1 MSEVSEVSEL
11 PWLARLINHVLTPGS
26 ALSPAV
32 WITFNVV
39 MAALFL
45 CWLSL
50 VFAMPDNVHVW
61 AFGFLGAGLAFSTN
75 WLFKE
80 VFSSEPAEEAKSS
93 ESAPIAAESHEKKKD

>member
-1 MSEVSEVSEL
+1 MSEASEL
-11 PWLARLINHVLTPGS
+11 PWLARLVNHVLTPGS
-26 ALSPAV
+26 ALSPLV

-50 VFAMPDNVHVW
+50 VFAMPDNVHIWV
-61 AFGFLGAGLAFSTN
+61 FGFLGAGLALVTN

-80 VFSSEPAEEAKSS
+80 VFSC
-93 ESAPIAAESHEKKKD
+93 ESADETKHEESTLGTAELHEKKKD

>member
-1 MSEVSEVSEL
+1 MSEVREL
-11 PWLARLINHVLTPGS
+11 PWLARLANHILTPGS

-39 MAALFL
+39 MAALFF

-50 VFAMPDNVHVW
+50 VFTMPDNIHIW
-61 AFGFLGAGLAFSTN
+61 TFGFLGAGLAFSTN

-80 VFSSEPAEEAKSS
+80 IFNR
-93 ESAPIAAESHEKKKD
+93 ESANEKRQEESVSNTVELHEKKKD

>member
-1 MSEVSEVSEL
+1 M
-11 PWLARLINHVLTPGS
+11 PWLARLVNHVLTPGS

-39 MAALFL
+39 MAALFA

-50 VFAMPDNVHVW
+50 VFAMPDNVHIW

-80 VFSSEPAEEAKSS
+80 IFSR
-93 ESAPIAAESHEKKKD
+93 ESDDGIVPKMAASNPGKLYEKKKD